1 MSLKNRLSL
10 LKVLTNSSLLH
21 PTRLSMICANLPQHR
36 NIREARRPRNLTTA
50 ASRTTPSDGFEP
62 LNFKKNQTGRPFSAP
77 CSGPHRVLLPFLAED
92 LYLYITQPSALA
104 SVYGHATSR
113 PQFRRLVQNN
123 IHFLRMQGIF
133 PFRVRNSRLSAHLA
147 SNTCEYNG
155 LRR

>member
-1 MSLKNRLSL
+1 MKNRLSL

-50 ASRTTPSDGFEP
+50 TSRTTSSDGFEP

-77 CSGPHRVLLPFLAED
+77 CGGPHRVLLPFLAED
-92 LYLYITQPSALA
+92 LYLLY
-104 SVYGHATSR
+104 HATVHFGKR
-113 PQFRRLVQNN
+113 QRTRKLKTLKFRRLVQNN
-123 IHFLRMQGIF
+123 IGSLRMQGIF
-133 PFRVRNSRLSAHLA
+133 PLRVRNSRLFAHLA
-147 SNTCEYNG
+147 DNWLGYNR